1 MALRDHRATAVS
13 LRFTTGALS
22 RLTGRQPS
30 QLEPDFAAT
39 TSDSGKPKIGRA
51 TQGIETA
58 L

>member
-1 MALRDHRATAVS
+1 MALLDHRITAIS
-13 LRFTTGALS
+13 LRFTAGALS

-30 QLEPDFAAT
+30 QLENDFAAT

-51 TQGIETA
+51 TQSIETA

>member
-13 LRFTTGALS
+13 LRFAAGALP
-22 RLTGRQPS
+22 RLTGRQLS
-30 QLEPDFAAT
+30 QLELDFAGT

-51 TQGIETA
+51 IQSIKTA